1 MAEPKTYSAA
11 ERAQLFAMS
20 TRQNLQMLT
29 KETLSTTPGTV
40 QFHLPKSRF
49 LSSIMLRV
57 KATVKLKHETK
68 TSLLDETDIFT
79 AYRALRRISLD
90 LNNGF
95 QPFVLSGQDCAMLN
109 MIDIHPDII
118 APVTEDGAYN
128 HCPIFTASADGTD
141 NTFEFTICLD
151 NTLNRRDPI
160 SLICLQTDNLNVTCS
175 LDFGN
180 GSEMFANV
188 EGLTAEL
195 KDITVSAMTTTYSIP
210 DNANAYPD
218 ISILKLSTG
227 RSDALPSA
235 GQQTVK
241 LTTGT
246 IYRKLIFLVT
256 DEDGNPVDDEFIQS
270 NIDLVFNQADTNYSV
285 SPEMLRVYNH
295 RELGYQLPKGMYVL
309 DFSNGGSFANYGG
322 SRDYI
327 DTAKLSELWLRFTTK
342 GKGKIDIVCEHLS
355 RLVQA

>member
-1 MAEPKTYSAA
+1 MAEKNYSAA

-29 KETLSTTPGTV
+29 KETVANTPSTV

-57 KATVKLKHETK
+57 TATVNLKHATK
-68 TSLLDETDIFT
+68 TSLLEDTDLFT
-79 AYRALRRISLD
+79 AYRSLRRVSLD

-109 MIDIHPDII
+109 MIDIHPDIV
-118 APVTEDGAYN
+118 APTTEVGAYN
-128 HCPIFTASADGTD
+128 SCPVFKASPEGVD
-141 NTFEFTICLD
+141 NTFSFTICLD

-160 SLICLQTDNLNVTCS
+160 SLILLQTDNMNVVCS
-175 LDFGN
+175 LDFGTGN
-180 GSEMFANV
+180 DMFPNV
-188 EGLTAEL
+188 DGLSAEL
-195 KDITVSAMTTTYSIP
+195 KDISVKAMTTTYSVP

-235 GQQTVK
+235 GQQTLK

-246 IYRKLIFLVT
+246 IYRKLIFYVT
-256 DEDGNPVDDEFIQS
+256 DENGQAVDDDFITS
-270 NIDLVFNQADTNYSV
+270 PISLVFNQADTNYNIE
-285 SPEMLRVYNH
+285 PDMLRVYNH
-295 RELGYQLPKGMYVL
+295 RDLGYQLPKGMYVL
-309 DFSNGGSFANYGG
+309 DFSSGGSFPNYGG

-327 DTAKLSELWLRFTTK
+327 DTSKLNELWVRFTTK
-342 GKGKIDIVCEHLS
+342 GKGKVDIVVEHLS
-355 RLVQA
+355 RLTQA